1 MTERTGFAAGPV
13 PEGPWREDLEIAAH
27 HIAHMGG
34 EICAHI
40 TAWAHAYIRCPTC
53 LNNEFSP
60 QPSCSEKY
68 EGLAGKSRVNLEA
81 RPATVLILIDQSE
94 ALRDP

>member
-13 PEGPWREDLEIAAH
+13 PGGPWREDLEIAAH

-34 EICAHI
+34 EFAPTSRHG
-40 TAWAHAYIRCPTC
+40 HRLRCPTC